1 MKNKLN
7 LIMGLVF
14 TAITAVAFY
23 WLWSESNNFT
33 IDTTVAENLQ
43 PVEIE
48 TVKGQAE
55 SLLSGLENKASLPIP
70 TPTAKMGKENL
81 FK

>member
-1 MKNKLN
+1 MKKKLN
-7 LIMGLVF
+7 LIIGLVF
-14 TAITAVAFY
+14 TAITAIAFY

-33 IDTTVAENLQ
+33 TDTTVADNLQ

-48 TVKGQAE
+48 TVKSQAE
-55 SLLSGLENKASLPIP
+55 SLLAGLENKSNLPLS
-70 TPTAKMGKENL
+70 TPTTKMGTDNL